1 MKLTPEQLD
10 AHLAKGLKPAYLV
23 TGDEPFQHLEA
34 LDKIRQ
40 QARQSGYQEREVFT
54 VDKNF
59 NWDRWLPATH
69 SLSLF
74 SSQRLLELRLESPKI
89 GTEGSQAIGHY
100 LQQPTPG
107 TLLLIGCSKLEA
119 AAWNNA
125 WLRALDQQ
133 GIVIQVWPL
142 QGQALLH
149 WLERRL
155 RSRGFKPEPLV
166 VQALLER
173 VEGNLL
179 AAAQEVDKLALIHPQ
194 PGALSLEQLQE
205 AVTDSARYDVFTL
218 TDAVLAGNI
227 PRILHI
233 LAGLRAEE
241 VALPVILWALSRE
254 IRQLYSL
261 SCQLSRGGV
270 TPAQILERQTPPIL
284 AKRKPLL
291 EQVLSRTQTPHWAL
305 GLQRCAKL
313 DQVIKGQQ
321 PGDGWEVLQLVCLQ
335 LADFRKTVKH
345 LSGNS

>member
-1 MKLTPEQLD
+1 MRLTPEQLD
-10 AHLAKGLKPAYLV
+10 GHLAQGLKPAYLV

-34 LDKIRQ
+34 QDKIRQ
-40 QARQSGYQEREVFT
+40 QARQRGYQQREIFT
-54 VDKNF
+54 VDKSF
-59 NWDRWLPATH
+59 NWNHWLPAAR

-74 SSQRLLELRLESPKI
+74 ASQRLLELRLDSPKI
-89 GTEGSQAIGHY
+89 GTEGSQAISQY
-100 LQQPTPG
+100 LTQPVPETV
-107 TLLLIGCSKLEA
+107 LMIGCGKLEA

-125 WLRALDQQ
+125 WVRALDSQ

-142 QGQALLH
+142 QGPPLLQ

-166 VQALLER
+166 VPALLER

-179 AAAQEVDKLALIHPQ
+179 AAAQEVDKLTLLHPQ
-194 PGALSLEQLQE
+194 LGVLNLAQLQE
-205 AVTDSARYDVFTL
+205 AVTDNARYDVFTL

-227 PRILHI
+227 PRTLHI
-233 LAGLRAEE
+233 LVGLRAEE

-261 SCQLSRGGV
+261 SCQLSQGGI
-270 TPAQILERQTPPIL
+270 TPAQALERQTPPIL

-291 EQVLSRTQTPHWAL
+291 EQALSRSQTPHWAL
-305 GLQRCAKL
+305 GLQRCAEL
-313 DQVIKGQQ
+313 DQVIKGQR

-335 LADFRKTVKH
+335 LADFKKTVKH
-345 LSGNS
+345 L